1 MMRWLAWVLLLPLLA
16 SVAPLSASTSG
27 RVTGLR
33 LESSAGRT
41 ELTVEVAGGAVRWS
55 HFTLDNPNRIV
66 VDLAGA
72 RNELAGGRYDDIRRG
87 GVRGVRTSQYH
98 DDVVRIVIDVDRTM
112 PYSVERAGDGV
123 RIVFGSAPS
132 AFEPWSTGARGRAAS
147 VSRPSPQQAPAQV
160 QPRPARRIT
169 VTFQDADIRDVIASF
184 SEFTG
189 RSIVPGSGVTGTVT
203 ADIRNQPW
211 DVALETI
218 LRAYGFAARELPSG
232 IIQIDAIANLQ
243 ERAAVEPL
251 VTQPFRV
258 SYVPAEELI
267 ASLQPL
273 STPERGTVT
282 ANRGTGTIIV
292 TDVPSVVANIGR
304 LIEQLDVPTPQVAIE
319 AKIIFIDRQQL
330 DELGIQYDLQDI
342 RGNAFGSVAGR
353 PVRDASGRL
362 TGERLPA
369 GEGVPPAI
377 VVGGPSVAA
386 VGNAR
391 VPFQGQST
399 LDVAIS
405 LLTRRMGDFQWNVTA
420 LIRALQESSLA
431 DVHATPQITTLDNQP
446 ARIFVGDE
454 ITFLTAATQGGAGG
468 AVTLQPVTVDAGIE
482 LQVTP
487 QITAD
492 RRVRLALSAQNSDPR
507 TTSAN
512 LLQISRQQGT
522 TQLLVADGETAVIG
536 GLTVTRTSEVVTGI
550 PVLRNLPVIGILF
563 RSTRRVERKQDLL
576 IMVTPH
582 IVQERS

>member
-1 MMRWLAWVLLLPLLA
+1 MMRWLAWVFLLPLLVGA
-16 SVAPLSASTSG
+16 APLSASTSG

-33 LESSAGRT
+33 LESSGGRT
-41 ELTVEVAGGAVRWS
+41 ELTVEVAGGAVRWT
-55 HFTLDNPNRIV
+55 HFALDNPQRIV

-87 GVRGVRTSQYH
+87 GVRGVRTSQYEA
-98 DDVVRIVIDVDRTM
+98 DVVRIVIDIDRAM
-112 PYSVERAGDGV
+112 PYSVERAADGV
-123 RIVFGSAPS
+123 KIVFGSAPTG
-132 AFEPWSTGARGRAAS
+132 FEPWTAAAAGRAPAAARQS
-147 VSRPSPQQAPAQV
+147 LPAPAQQV
-160 QPRPARRIT
+160 QPRQARRIT
-169 VTFQDADIRDVIASF
+169 VTFQEADIRDVLSSF

-189 RSIVPGSGVTGTVT
+189 RSIVPGSGVSGNVT
-203 ADIRNQPW
+203 AEIRNQPW

-218 LRAYGFAARELPSG
+218 LRAYGYAARELPSG
-232 IIQIDAIANLQ
+232 IIQVDAVANLQ

-258 SYVPAEELI
+258 SYVPAEELV
-267 ASLQPL
+267 ATLSPL
-273 STPERGTVT
+273 STPERGSVI
-282 ANRGTGTIIV
+282 ANRSTGTIIV
-292 TDVPSVVANIGR
+292 TDVQSVVSNIGQ
-304 LIEQLDVPTPQVAIE
+304 LIAQLDVPTQQVAIE

-330 DELGIQYDLQDI
+330 DELGIQYDLQDLQ
-342 RGNAFGSVAGR
+342 GNAFGSVAGR

-362 TGERLPA
+362 TGERLTP
-369 GEGVPPAI
+369 GEGVPPSI
-377 VVGGPSVAA
+377 VIGGPSVAA

-399 LDVAIS
+399 LDVALS
-405 LLTRRMGDFQWNVTA
+405 LLQGRWNLTA

-492 RRVRLALSAQNSDPR
+492 RRVRLALRAENSDPR
-507 TTSAN
+507 TTASN
-512 LLQISRQQGT
+512 LLQISRQQGN

-550 PVLRNLPVIGILF
+550 PVLRDLPVLGVLF

-582 IVQERS
+582 IVQERN